1 MTPTIE
7 GEGEAAPAPAET
19 GTTNETKAATLYPP
33 GGPPKPADPK
43 PEPDKPAEPP
53 PAADPPADPPPVEA
67 EKPAAEKVPDGDY
80 EVNGLPEGMQID
92 KAALDRFAPLA
103 KKWGLTQAQFNDLIP
118 EYPKMREDIIK
129 GYVQD
134 LALAE
139 AEAKKGWETQARTE
153 KDIGGQRFT
162 SEVIPLANKMIQ
174 QFGDAE
180 FKELVDA
187 SGFARHRSF
196 LRFLTKAGKHMELNE
211 SGGDVRGA
219 IARQQSVAELLYPT
233 AVRR

>member
-7 GEGEAAPAPAET
+7 GEGEAAPAPADP

-33 GGPPKPADPK
+33 GGPPKPGDPK
-43 PEPDKPAEPP
+43 PEPDKPVETPPAEPP
-53 PAADPPADPPPVEA
+53 PAEPPAPEP
-67 EKPAAEKVPDGDY
+67 EKAAAEKVPDGDY
-80 EVNGLPEGMQID
+80 AVNGLPEGMEVD
-92 KAALDRFAPLA
+92 KETLA
-103 KKWGLTQAQFNDLIP
+103 EFTPIAKEWGLTQAQFDKLAAT
-118 EYPKMREDIIK
+118 YPKMQERAIARYE
-129 GYVQD
+129 QAR
-134 LALAE
+134 ALAD

-153 KDIGGQRFT
+153 KDIGGQKFT
-162 SEVIPLANKMIQ
+162 TEIVPLANKIIQ

-219 IARQQSVAELLYPT
+219 IARQQSVADLLYPT